1 MKNAF
6 LGLAVADLLV
16 LTAAAVLG
24 WVTDGKQRLFALHFG
39 MGLFAAIYTV
49 FMHVVAYVYFIV
61 CGKIVAEAV
70 ERAGLDPA
78 LDDRAGVLKTRT
90 FRFALLGIVTIIATA
105 ILGARI
111 AAVGL
116 SPQGDPDMS
125 RRAAGQTIHLLC
137 AVLTL
142 MVQPIVMTI
151 VYHNIESQVELT
163 ADALAALEAVRDKRR
178 AHVAAPNAL
187 KQSPQPTRRD

>member
-1 MKNAF
+1 MKNAY
-6 LGLAVADLLV
+6 LGLLVADLLV

-24 WVTDGKQRLFALHFG
+24 WVTDGGQRLFALHFG
-39 MGLFAAIYTV
+39 MGLFGAIYTV

-61 CGKIVAEAV
+61 CGKIVSEAV
-70 ERAGLDPA
+70 ERAGLDRA
-78 LDDRAGVLKTRT
+78 LDDRARVLKTRT

-111 AAVGL
+111 AAVGIG
-116 SPQGDPDMS
+116 PQGDPDMV

-137 AVLTL
+137 AMLAL

-163 ADALAALEAVRDKRR
+163 ANALAALEASRDKRR
-178 AHVAAPNAL
+178 ADARAPNPL
-187 KQSPQPTRRD
+187 KPEPHPNRRD

>member
-24 WVTDGKQRLFALHFG
+24 WITDGKQRLFALHFG
-39 MGLFAAIYTV
+39 MGLFGAIYTV
-49 FMHVVAYVYFIV
+49 FIHVVAYVYFIV
-61 CGKIVAEAV
+61 CGKIVSEAV

-78 LDDRAGVLKTRT
+78 LDERAGVLKART

-111 AAVGL
+111 AAVGI
-116 SPQGDPDMS
+116 SPQGDPDAL
-125 RRAAGQTIHLLC
+125 RRAGGQTIHLLC
-137 AVLTL
+137 AMLTL
-142 MVQPIVMTI
+142 IIQPIVMTI
-151 VYHNIESQVELT
+151 VYHNMEAQVELT
-163 ADALAALEAVRDKRR
+163 ADALAALEASRDKRR
-178 AHVAAPNAL
+178 ADAAAPKAL
-187 KQSPQPTRRD
+187 SPSPNPSRRD